1 MNYAGFWI
9 RFLAYL
15 VDGLIV
21 SIAFFAIVAL
31 LGVMGLELISNE
43 LILFAMGV
51 LYYAF
56 MQASA
61 RQATFGKALVG
72 LKVGGPNGERI
83 SLGRSLAREV
93 AKILSVLTFFLGFII
108 AGFTNR
114 KQALHD
120 FIATTCVVRVE
131 PGHVV
136 AALAVAVVALLAP
149 FVVVFMFGAGLV
161 AGVFG
166 GIASTMQS
174 GPQVAVQAPKPAAP
188 PAAPVAKPQP
198 GMATAS
204 APSPAPGPSASPK
217 TVPVATPVVTPTPAV
232 ATPAAVTPA
241 VVTPAVVTPVS
252 APVVV
257 AQAPAAPKE
266 PAKLEPPKPEPA
278 KPAAEPAKPEPEPRM
293 AQEPP
298 APVLVPARP
307 MAPRMP
313 RFNDL
318 TTAVLYG
325 DSSAVEELLRY
336 GKWADKPDSTGLTPL
351 MLAVQMGDAVSA
363 ELLLKAGANPN
374 RPGSG
379 GNTAMKI
386 ARERKETALIGLLQR
401 YGGR

>member
-1 MNYAGFWI
+1 MNYGGFWI

-21 SIAFFAIVAL
+21 SIAFLAIVAL

-51 LYYAF
+51 LYYTF

-72 LKVGGPNGERI
+72 LKVGGLNGERI

-93 AKILSVLTFFLGFII
+93 AKILSVLTFLLGFII

-131 PGHVV
+131 PGHVA
-136 AALAVAVVALLAP
+136 AALAVAAVMLLAP
-149 FVVVFMFGAGLV
+149 FVAVFMFGAGLV
-161 AGVFG
+161 TGVFG
-166 GIASTMQS
+166 GIAGTMLS
-174 GPQVAVQAPKPAAP
+174 GPQVAVQTPK

-198 GMATAS
+198 GIATAS
-204 APSPAPGPSASPK
+204 APSPAPGPSAAPK
-217 TVPVATPVVTPTPAV
+217 TVPVATPTSVATPTPAVVTPAV
-232 ATPAAVTPA
+232 ATPTVATPA
-241 VVTPAVVTPVS
+241 VATPAVVTPVS

-266 PAKLEPPKPEPA
+266 PAK
-278 KPAAEPAKPEPEPRM
+278 AEPA
-293 AQEPP
+293 PP
-298 APVLVPARP
+298 AEAPMAEEQPPKPVLVPARP

-374 RPGSG
+374 RPASG

-386 ARERKETALIGLLQR
+386 ARERKETALISLLQR